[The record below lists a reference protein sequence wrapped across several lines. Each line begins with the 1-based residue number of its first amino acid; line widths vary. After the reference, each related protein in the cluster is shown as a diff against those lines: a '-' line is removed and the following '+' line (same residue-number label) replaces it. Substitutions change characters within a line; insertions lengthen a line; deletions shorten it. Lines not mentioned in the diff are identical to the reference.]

1 MTKRCKKGSIV
12 NKMKRKKLTLS
23 DVMITLVLLLGGFV
37 IFYPFYNSVLVSF
50 MTEKEMMTNPFAL
63 YVKDF
68 TLAAYK
74 QIFSDDNIFIGYK
87 NSLLIVLLGV
97 PISML
102 VSTALAYALSRNK
115 FLFSKTINNMI
126 IFTMYF
132 SGGLVPTF
140 LIVRNLGLM
149 NSIWA
154 IVLPQAV
161 TTYNVILIKNY
172 FYTIPDSLA
181 ESAKVDGA
189 NDLIIFGKI
198 FLPLAKPILATVGLF
213 YTVSKWNEW
222 YNPMLFLKTMEK
234 WPVNTNAEIEESG
247 AVGEVFSRNIK
258 MATIVVTMAPIMM
271 VYPFLQKYFMKGIMI
286 GAVKG

>member
-1 MTKRCKKGSIV
+1 
-12 NKMKRKKLTLS
+12 MKRKKLTLS
-23 DVMITLVLLLGGFV
+23 DVMINIVLVLGGIV

-50 MTEKEMMTNPFAL
+50 MTEKEMMTNTFAL

-74 QIFSDDNIFIGYK
+74 QIFSDGIIFTGYK
-87 NSLLIVLLGV
+87 NSIVLLLIGV
-97 PISML
+97 PLSML
-102 VSTALAYALSRNK
+102 VSSALAYSLSRNK

-132 SGGLVPTF
+132 GGGIVPVF
-140 LIVRNLGLM
+140 LLIRNLGLM
-149 NSIWA
+149 NSMWA
-154 IVLPQAV
+154 IILPHAV

-181 ESAKVDGA
+181 ESAKIDGA
-189 NDLIIFGKI
+189 NDLIIFGRI

-213 YTVSKWNEW
+213 YTVAKWNEW
-222 YNPMLFLKTMEK
+222 YYPMLFLKNMEK
-234 WPVNTNAEIEESG
+234 WPVQLVLREIIMNTTEEIEESG
-247 AVGEVFSRNIK
+247 AVGEIFSKNIK
-258 MATIVVTMAPIMM
+258 MATIVVTMAPIMV
-271 VYPFLQKYFMKGIMI
+271 VYPFLQKYFMKGIMV